1 MQQFHLWLL
10 QNHFQEMTDFF
21 HIIEKFEGD
30 SIVYAEFINNN
41 TTELVKVV
49 S

>member
-1 MQQFHLWLL
+1 MQLFHSWLL

-21 HIIEKFEGD
+21 HMIEKFEGD
-30 SIVYAEFINNN
+30 SVVYAEFNNNN
-41 TTELVKVV
+41 TTELVKEV